1 MSNFSKIIILIAL
14 MMLLLHV
21 WAAIFPSHYNWGFH
35 FFAFY
40 NFYFS
45 LLILFLSLSY
55 LLPRVQDKILVYLE
69 SISKF
74 IKNNLPKW
82 LPFVVALLA
91 LIGIAMIF
99 PARLHLLGDG
109 SLLLR
114 EISGIRLS
122 DELPPTFDRQL
133 LAGIVIKLIKNAFE
147 TGKLENPE
155 TVFRIIDIFSGILFL
170 TIIFYVMKF
179 FKATSVDKI
188 LAGSFLF
195 FTAGSQFF
203 FGYVENYALLFVTT
217 TAYIFTSWFVLERKL
232 HIIIPTILFGIM
244 VGLHIGS
251 VILFPTI
258 LFLISRNWKTAR
270 SQTIFILSILTFVLT
285 VLLITYS
292 NKIEIVVQRT
302 ISESRWNFL
311 PITLSDNYFA
321 YPMFSMAHLLDW
333 LNANILISPF
343 AIPLAIVFL
352 TTGWKKIEWKDPV
365 LIFLLSATFLGLAF
379 TFITFFA
386 LGMARDWDFMMS
398 FFLPLII
405 LNFYLFLK
413 YNNTIKIKNS
423 MCLIVVLS
431 LFHWAGWIG
440 VNADENR
447 HYERVKLLDNPELLG
462 RVPRLNYFETLGSFS
477 WANKNYTEAQRF
489 FERYIETD
497 SSNPRILGNMSA
509 IYTKLKNSEKSFW
522 ALKRAADVNSPN
534 PAVYINLGIALSQRG
549 DTTTAMKMYCK
560 ALLMDSTRSKAYA
573 NIGSLLMRQ
582 KKYDEAVYNF
592 SKAID
597 NGLYDSQLSKEIA
610 TAYLNL
616 GDYRKALTYFN
627 DYLSIVQTDESIRL
641 VRDKLSEIVKQ

>member
-1 MSNFSKIIILIAL
+1 MSNFSKIFFFVALI
-14 MMLLLHV
+14 MLLLHV
-21 WAAIFPSHYNWGFH
+21 GAAIYPSHYNWGFH

-45 LLILFLSLSY
+45 LLILFLSVSLF
-55 LLPRVQDKILVYLE
+55 LPPVQNKISAYLE

-82 LPFVVALLA
+82 LPFIVALLA

-114 EISGIRLS
+114 EISGIRLG

-155 TVFRIIDIFSGILFL
+155 TVFRIIDIFSGIFFL
-170 TIIFYVMKF
+170 SIIFYVMKLI
-179 FKATSVDKI
+179 KATSVDKF

-203 FGYVENYALLFVTT
+203 FGYVENYALLFVVT
-217 TAYIFTSWFVLERKL
+217 TAYIFTSWLVLERKL
-232 HIIIPTILFGIM
+232 HIIIPIIIFGIM

-251 VILFPTI
+251 VILFPTVI
-258 LFLISRNWKTAR
+258 FLIYRNWITAR
-270 SQTIFILSILTFVLT
+270 SQTIFIIGTLTFILT
-285 VLLITYS
+285 VLLITYF
-292 NKIEIVVQRT
+292 NKIDIIVQRT
-302 ISESRWNFL
+302 ISESRWNFV
-311 PITLSDNYFA
+311 PIILTDNYFA
-321 YPMFSMAHLLDW
+321 YPMFSYEHLLDW

-352 TTGWKKIEWKDPV
+352 ITGWKRIERKDPV
-365 LIFLLSATFLGLAF
+365 LMFLLSATFLGLAF

-386 LGMARDWDFMMS
+386 LGMARDWDFMAS

-423 MCLIVVLS
+423 MCLIVVLNF
-431 LFHWAGWIG
+431 FHWFGWIG

-447 HYERVKLLDNPELLG
+447 HYERVKLLVNPELLG
-462 RVPRLNYFETLGSFS
+462 RVPRLNYFETLGSYS
-477 WANKNYTEAQRF
+477 WAQKNYSEAQYF
-489 FERYIETD
+489 FERYIEVD
-497 SSNPRILGNMSA
+497 SSNPRILGNISA
-509 IYTKLKNSEKSFW
+509 IYSKLNISEKSFW

-534 PAVYINLGIALSQRG
+534 PAVYINLGVALSQRG
-549 DTTTAMKMYCK
+549 DTITAMKMYRK
-560 ALLMDSTRSKAYA
+560 ALAMDSTRSKAYA

-582 KKYDEAVYNF
+582 KYYPEAAYNF

-597 NGLYDSQLSKEIA
+597 NGLYDSMLFKETA
-610 TAYLNL
+610 TAYFQL
-616 GDYRKALTYFN
+616 GDYTKALTYFN
-627 DYLSIVQTDESIRL
+627 AYLSIVPTDEDIRFI
-641 VRDKLSEIVKQ
+641 RDKLNEMVKQ